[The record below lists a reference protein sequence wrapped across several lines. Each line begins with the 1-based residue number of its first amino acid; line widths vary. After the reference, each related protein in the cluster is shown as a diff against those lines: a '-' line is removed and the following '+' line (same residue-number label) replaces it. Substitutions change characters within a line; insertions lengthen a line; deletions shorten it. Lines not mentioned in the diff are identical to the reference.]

1 MKTQWNTGQNKRRS
15 ECNTCKK
22 QTPTLA
28 VPIHCHPVGFYI
40 STNQPESSSAPWTKP
55 LCQYAAAASEMPYS
69 DTWPSVEGLRTWA
82 TKEGGIKF
90 LRTPIWHVSSVALG
104 SYLSYFTVY
113 FTLFHFFPL
122 TGFSPP
128 IAGRSGTKCP
138 SSLSTPL
145 KFGLVRFTSE
155 QTS

>member
-1 MKTQWNTGQNKRRS
+1 MKYRTKQEKKWMQHMQETDSYAGSPYSLPSCRFLHQYQPAREQLSPLNKTS
-15 ECNTCKK
+15 
-22 QTPTLA
+22 
-28 VPIHCHPVGFYI
+28 
-40 STNQPESSSAPWTKP
+40 

-122 TGFSPP
+122 TSFSPP

-145 KFGLVRFTSE
+145 KFGLVRFASE